1 MVMRWGHIFSRFT
14 ELGECVEAEELP
26 PVVELEDTEFIP
38 KLTVD
43 FDNYVEI
50 PNQTS
55 RGDEESL
62 VK

>member
-1 MVMRWGHIFSRFT
+1 
-14 ELGECVEAEELP
+14 VEAEELP